1 MSESCF
7 FVDLNQDA
15 IGLRKSEKFVP
26 MRIVVLYNQVAATD
40 SSGELDVLKQCV
52 AVEESLRQ
60 LGHESLRLSC
70 SLNLGPVRDALI
82 RFKPDVVFNLA
93 ESLGGTDRLMPV
105 VAVFLEALGLPFT
118 GASSLAMLTTTS
130 KLVAKQRLLD
140 QEISTPAWL
149 TLRGDDCWRGGHERR
164 WNPDRAIIKAIA
176 EHASLGLGDDSVVE
190 CGRHSTEK
198 LRSLIAARAE
208 QFGTPHFAEQFIDGR
223 EFNLSLLAGTD
234 GADVLPPAEIEFID
248 FAAGKPR
255 IVGHGAKWDESTM
268 EYINTPRRFEFPLS
282 DRALLDELEALARR
296 CWTAFDLHGYARV
309 DFRVDNDGQPWILE
323 VNANPCLS
331 PDAGFAAALQQ
342 AGLSFTDAVERIIA
356 DAVRCSRVG

>member
-1 MSESCF
+1 
-7 FVDLNQDA
+7 
-15 IGLRKSEKFVP
+15 
-26 MRIVVLYNQVAATD
+26 MRIVVLFNHVSATD
-40 SSGELDVLKQCV
+40 SSGDLDVLKQCV
-52 AVEESLRQ
+52 AVEQSLRE
-60 LGHESLRLSC
+60 LGHESFRLSC
-70 SLNLGPVRDALI
+70 SLNLGPVRDALL
-82 RFKPDVVFNLA
+82 RLKPDVVFNLA

-105 VAVFLEALGLPFT
+105 VAVLLEALGVPFT

-149 TLRGDDCWRGGHERR
+149 TLEGEQGWRGATSRSRSPEK
-164 WNPDRAIIKAIA
+164 AIVKAIA

-190 CGRHSTEK
+190 CSGHSTGM
-198 LRSLIAARAE
+198 LQSQIAARNE
-208 QFGTPHFAEQFIDGR
+208 QLGTPHFAEQFIDGR
-223 EFNLSLLAGTD
+223 EFNLSLLAGPN
-234 GADVLPPAEIEFID
+234 GPDVLPPAEIEFIN
-248 FAAGKPR
+248 FATGKPR
-255 IVGHGAKWDESTM
+255 IVGHDAKWNESTM
-268 EYINTPRRFEFPLS
+268 EYINTPRRFDFPLP

-342 AGLSFTDAVERIIA
+342 AELCFTDAVERIIA
-356 DAVRCSRVG
+356 DALRDARRI

>member
-1 MSESCF
+1 M
-7 FVDLNQDA
+7 VGDA
-15 IGLRKSEKFVP
+15 HDSFGLRKSEKLVL
-26 MRIVVLYNQVAATD
+26 MRIVVLFNQVSATD
-40 SSGELDVLKQCV
+40 SSGDLDVLKQCV
-52 AVEESLRQ
+52 AVEQSLRE
-60 LGHESLRLSC
+60 LGHESIRLSC
-70 SLNLGPVRDALI
+70 SLNLGPVRDELL
-82 RFKPDVVFNLA
+82 RLKPDVVFNLA

-105 VAVFLEALGLPFT
+105 VAVLLEALGIPFT

-149 TLRGDDCWRGGHERR
+149 TLDGKEGWRGAASGSWSPEK
-164 WNPDRAIIKAIA
+164 AIVKAIA

-190 CGRHSTEK
+190 CSSYSRVN
-198 LRSLIAARAE
+198 LQSLIAARDE
-208 QFGTPHFAEQFIDGR
+208 QFGTPHFAEQYIDGR
-223 EFNLSLLAGTD
+223 EFNLSLLAGPN
-234 GADVLPPAEIEFID
+234 GPDVLPPAEIEFIN
-248 FAAGKPR
+248 FATGKPR
-255 IVGHGAKWDESTM
+255 IVGHDAKWNESTM
-268 EYINTPRRFEFPLS
+268 EYINTPRRFDFPLA

-342 AGLSFTDAVERIIA
+342 ADLSFTEAVERIVA
-356 DAVRCSRVG
+356 DALRVARHT